1 MTPPEHDTEHGTEHG
16 TEHDTEHDT
25 EHGTEHDT
33 EHDTE
38 HGTEHGDHDYGD
50 YGRLDGLGW
59 SWDEAGDGGPFYG
72 PEGEGSDEPLRTA
85 SQLYEES
92 KNASLAEMLEE
103 MSSYFW
109 ENIVANGHFPE
120 HLATDEI
127 DNMLQFMEDL
137 YKILPTA
144 RERVVSE
151 ARLHLEPALTVELL
165 QLQYPYLD
173 WERYLSGVTRRPV
186 RGSDPVH
193 VRYPRY
199 MQQLGDLL
207 DRYHPSVVQN
217 AVLLRFRTVFLAEM
231 VDSLVSADTSLP
243 AGQQL
248 CVSLTKEAFPVAVAA
263 LYVRNVG
270 KQRVD
275 LLREKVSSILEEI
288 RSELLRSIEL
298 KMAASNA
305 TRTASD
311 RLLTLAQD
319 KIAATRTYLLA
330 PENLW
335 NDTFVNVNTPPVSR
349 LWKTSPQSPRVL
361 VRPGSKMLLDL
372 FRGLRRAQV
381 KLLKLTLREMASTD
395 PLRWPTEVE
404 PHTANA
410 FHLPARNAV
419 GVPLALLTEPFF
431 HGDVPEYVQF
441 AVLGVV
447 MAHELLH
454 GIDST
459 GLSFDETGA
468 ARHLPAALQQTADEK
483 FQCIRT
489 EYVTPLVKTASS
501 VHQSVDVQLDG
512 DLTLGEN
519 SADFS
524 SLSLA
529 LSAYLRRRARLG
541 PEPALPGVNLTT
553 QQAFF
558 MSFAQVYCADI
569 DVDSYAAL
577 VAASTHP
584 PNPERVNRMA
594 RHTAEFA
601 ATFSCRP
608 GTPMNPETRCA
619 PLW

>member
-1 MTPPEHDTEHGTEHG
+1 M
-16 TEHDTEHDT
+16 
-25 EHGTEHDT
+25 
-33 EHDTE
+33 
-38 HGTEHGDHDYGD
+38 
-50 YGRLDGLGW
+50 DGLGW
-59 SWDEAGDGGPFYG
+59 SWDETGDGGPFYG
-72 PEGEGSDEPLRTA
+72 PGGDESDEPRRTA

-349 LWKTSPQSPRVL
+349 LWKTSPQVADGGGASHGQRLP
-361 VRPGSKMLLDL
+361 PPCQK
-372 FRGLRRAQV
+372 RRRSA
-381 KLLKLTLREMASTD
+381 TGAD
-395 PLRWPTEVE
+395 
-404 PHTANA
+404 
-410 FHLPARNAV
+410 
-419 GVPLALLTEPFF
+419 
-431 HGDVPEYVQF
+431 GDVPEYVQF